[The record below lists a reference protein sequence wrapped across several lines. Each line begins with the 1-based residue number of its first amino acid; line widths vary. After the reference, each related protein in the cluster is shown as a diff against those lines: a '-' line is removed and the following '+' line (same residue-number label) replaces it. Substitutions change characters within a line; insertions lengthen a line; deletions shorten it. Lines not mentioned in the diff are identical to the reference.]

1 MTRIT
6 SKPIISALSDTGK
19 IFVND
24 DQDVKQISK
33 HDLMGQI
40 ANASAIS
47 YDGSGSGI
55 TASNVQGAITEV
67 KGKVDALGSPVTYK
81 GSVATFS
88 ALPAS
93 PKVGDMYNV
102 VDDETTHKQN
112 LNYAWDGKEWDS
124 LGSTIDMSFYY
135 TKSEVDS
142 KDSAENTRAMAAE
155 SAIATSVT
163 NITPLSNAGSH
174 NLYRG
179 KYLGTAV
186 TDAQYTAISNGTFT
200 DLFVGD
206 YWTIGGVNWVIAGF
220 DYYANCGDN
229 AVLGHHAVIVPATN
243 LYSAKMND
251 SNVTTGAYV
260 GSAMYTT
267 NLASA
272 KTTISGIFGTHL
284 KTHRILLQNAMSNGY
299 PSGGIRTDSTVD
311 LMSEVM
317 VYGTHHFSSMA
328 NGSTIPYEYECED
341 SQLPLMA
348 QNKAS
353 IHTRQ
358 DYWLRDAVSANCFA
372 YVHVDGFCACA
383 NASYSFGVRPAF
395 CIS

>member
-1 MTRIT
+1 MADFNVEVNFDQVT
-6 SKPIISALSDTGK
+6 SEIVMVKGEKGDTGVG
-19 IFVND
+19 IPSGGTV
-24 DQDVKQISK
+24 
-33 HDLMGQI
+33 GQVV
-40 ANASAIS
+40 AK
-47 YDGSGSGI
+47 
-55 TASNVQGAITEV
+55 TADSTAWINV
-67 KGKVDALGSPVTYK
+67 
-81 GSVATFS
+81 F
-88 ALPAS
+88 
-93 PKVGDMYNV
+93 
-102 VDDETTHKQN
+102 
-112 LNYAWDGKEWDS
+112 
-124 LGSTIDMSFYY
+124 
-135 TKSEVDS
+135 
-142 KDSAENTRAMAAE
+142 
-155 SAIATSVT
+155 
-163 NITPLSNAGSH
+163 TPLANAGSH

-186 TDAQYTAISNGTFT
+186 TDAQYTAISNGTFD

-206 YWTIGGVNWVIAGF
+206 YWTIGNINWVIAGF

-229 AVLGHHAVIVPATN
+229 AVLGHHAVIVPATS

-299 PSGGIRTDSTVD
+299 PSGLIWADSTVD
-311 LMSEVM
+311 LMTEPM
-317 VYGTHHFSSMA
+317 VYGTHHFGVMG
-328 NGSTIPYEYECED
+328 NGSTIPAEHMCED

-358 DYWLRDAVSANCFA
+358 DYWLRDAVSANDFA
-372 YVHVDGFCACA
+372 RVNGGGRCYYYA
-383 NASYSFGVRPAF
+383 ASAYGGVRPAF

>member
-1 MTRIT
+1 MISTGHAPLG
-6 SKPIISALSDTGK
+6 SNIIS
-19 IFVND
+19 
-24 DQDVKQISK
+24 
-33 HDLMGQI
+33 
-40 ANASAIS
+40 
-47 YDGSGSGI
+47 
-55 TASNVQGAITEV
+55 
-67 KGKVDALGSPVTYK
+67 P
-81 GSVATFS
+81 
-88 ALPAS
+88 
-93 PKVGDMYNV
+93 
-102 VDDETTHKQN
+102 
-112 LNYAWDGKEWDS
+112 
-124 LGSTIDMSFYY
+124 
-135 TKSEVDS
+135 
-142 KDSAENTRAMAAE
+142 
-155 SAIATSVT
+155 
-163 NITPLSNAGSH
+163 NAGSH

-200 DLFVGD
+200 NLFVGD

-229 AVLGHHAVIVPATN
+229 AGLGHHAVIVPATN

-284 KTHRILLQNAMSNGY
+284 KTHRIYLQNAMSNGC
-299 PSGGIRTDSTVD
+299 PSGLIWADSTVD
-311 LMSEVM
+311 LMTEPM
-317 VYGTHHFSSMA
+317 VYGTHHFGAMG
-328 NGSTIPYEYECED
+328 NGSTIPYENMCED

-358 DYWLRDAVSANCFA
+358 DYWLRDAVSAGSFA
-372 YVHVDGFCACA
+372 LVSSAGYCNYFG
-383 NASYSFGVRPAF
+383 ASGSLGVRPAF